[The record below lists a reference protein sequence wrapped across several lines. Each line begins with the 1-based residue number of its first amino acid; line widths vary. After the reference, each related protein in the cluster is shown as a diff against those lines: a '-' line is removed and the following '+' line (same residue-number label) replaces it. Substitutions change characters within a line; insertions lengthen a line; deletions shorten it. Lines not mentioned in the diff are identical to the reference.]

1 MSRDVSHS
9 RYWFWPD
16 LQGQQAFE
24 S

>member
-1 MSRDVSHS
+1 MSREVGQS

-16 LQGQQAFE
+16 LQGQQVFD